1 MGKVRPV
8 RSFYAARGHLQK
20 CELLSC
26 IKPKTSFLSSTL
38 NVSVKKDMSGREDL
52 FLHQFS
58 VVILEKL
65 IYNRIYSY
73 LDKADL
79 LSRHQYG
86 FRQNSSTVH
95 TLCTIYDLLIKNAD
109 DGLYSCCIFLDLTKA
124 FDTVDHA
131 ILLNKLDHFFGIRG
145 LPLQLLENYLTNRK
159 QYTKLSHYKSKL
171 AKLTHGVP

>member
-58 VVILEKL
+58 VVEIVHLRVCKPFHFAL
-65 IYNRIYSY
+65 PISAA
-73 LDKADL
+73 L
-79 LSRHQYG
+79 G
-86 FRQNSSTVH
+86 FKFFSNAAFRVNSVGH
-95 TLCTIYDLLIKNAD
+95 PCNKQ
-109 DGLYSCCIFLDLTKA
+109 CPTK
-124 FDTVDHA
+124 V
-131 ILLNKLDHFFGIRG
+131 
-145 LPLQLLENYLTNRK
+145 
-159 QYTKLSHYKSKL
+159 
-171 AKLTHGVP
+171 